1 MGTKGGIKREYYHF
15 RNRETILNNVLN
27 FCPPKTTEFLWFS
40 GDFRRYEI
48 GILAKKLVNW
58 KNRAIF

>member
-1 MGTKGGIKREYYHF
+1 MGTKGGIKREYSHF

-27 FCPPKTTEFLWFS
+27 FCLPKTTEFLWFS

-48 GILAKKLVNW
+48 EILAK
-58 KNRAIF
+58 